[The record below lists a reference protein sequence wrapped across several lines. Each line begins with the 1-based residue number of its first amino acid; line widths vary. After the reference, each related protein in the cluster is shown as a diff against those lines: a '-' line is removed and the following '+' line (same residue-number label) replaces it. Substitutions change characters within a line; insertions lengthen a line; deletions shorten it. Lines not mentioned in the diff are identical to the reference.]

1 MYINFAEGTPFWY
14 WYFNGGALAGFGV
27 TVLLA
32 SMTMALGNWRAGGI
46 ALKTILCAA
55 VVTVMPLGLAS
66 MGLRIAIT
74 NPPLVA
80 YLSMGGTAVALVFG
94 LTYLIG
100 RTFSKGS
107 NRTPVSMAA
116 PAFNGAKAVSD
127 VTQVRDP
134 KSVKGQETF
143 AGNGQAGLTIGV
155 GAGNAYNVSGNADT
169 AYIGRAS
176 ANDIVI
182 EDPSVSRKHARVTCE
197 NDRYFIE
204 DLGSLNG
211 TRVDGVTAVRSEV
224 TAGSVVKLGKI
235 EVSVGGT
242 ANGNRVPGLVNDDR
256 EDIRGDETY
265 VGTPV
270 NRQMGWLTVNG
281 GAGAG
286 TMFYLSQGGHTIGRD
301 AANDF
306 VIDDP
311 YASSRHGLIKVD
323 GANVTVF
330 DLGSAGGVKVNETV
344 LTGWPVNPGNT
355 ISVGDTRM
363 QVLQVDSPDQF
374 ASVVNADETMV
385 DLKNKKTVALVAI
398 SGPDAG
404 KSYMISEGDNVIGRN
419 PACQVALS
427 DKAVSRKHALI
438 RFEGSKLTAFNLGG
452 STTTEVDG
460 MKLDGLN
467 VFNGDL
473 LTIGKTELTF
483 VQAKS

>member
-32 SMTMALGNWRAGGI
+32 AMVMGLSNWRAGGI

-155 GAGNAYNVSGNADT
+155 GPGAYNVSGSADT
-169 AYIGRAS
+169 AYIGRDS

-224 TAGSVVKLGKI
+224 TAGSVVKLGKV

-265 VGTPV
+265 VGKPV

-323 GANVTVF
+323 GATVTVF
-330 DLGSAGGVKVNETV
+330 DLGSAGGVKVNENV
-344 LTGWPVNPGNT
+344 LTGRTVNPGNT

-398 SGPDAG
+398 AGPDAG

-467 VFNGDL
+467 VSNGDL

>member
-1 MYINFAEGTPFWY
+1 MYINFAEGTALSY
-14 WYFNGGALAGFGV
+14 WYYGGGALAGFGV

-32 SMTMALGNWRAGGI
+32 SMAMALSNWRAGGI
-46 ALKTILCAA
+46 VLKTILCSA

-74 NPPLVA
+74 NPQLVA
-80 YLSMGGTAVALVFG
+80 YLSIGGTAVALVFG

-100 RTFSKGS
+100 RSFSKGS

-116 PAFNGAKAVSD
+116 PAANNAKAVSD

-155 GAGNAYNVSGNADT
+155 GPGNAYNVSGSADT
-169 AYIGRAS
+169 AYIGRDS

-182 EDPSVSRKHARVTCE
+182 EDPSVSRKHARVTRE
-197 NDRYFIE
+197 NGRYFIE

-211 TRVDGVTAVRSEV
+211 TRIDGVTAVRSEV
-224 TAGSVVKLGKI
+224 TAGSVVKLGEI
-235 EVSVGGT
+235 EVGVGGT
-242 ANGNRVPGLVNDDR
+242 GNGNRVPDPVNDAP
-256 EDIRGDETY
+256 EDVQGDATY
-265 VGTPV
+265 VGRPV
-270 NRQMGWLTVNG
+270 SRQMGWLTVNG

-330 DLGSAGGVKVNETV
+330 DLGSAGGVKVNENV
-344 LTGWPVNPGNT
+344 LTGRTVNPGNT

-363 QVLQVDSPDQF
+363 QVLRVDSPDQF
-374 ASVVNADETMV
+374 ASVVNADRTMV

-398 SGPDAG
+398 AGPDAG

-438 RFEGSKLTAFNLGG
+438 RFEGSTLTAFNLGS

-467 VFNGDL
+467 VSSGDL

-483 VQAKS
+483 VEAKS

>member
-1 MYINFAEGTPFWY
+1 MYINFAEGTPLWY
-14 WYFNGGALAGFGV
+14 WYYSGGALAGFGV

-74 NPPLVA
+74 NPQLVA

-116 PAFNGAKAVSD
+116 PAANGAKAVSD

-134 KSVKGQETF
+134 KSVKAQETF
-143 AGNGQAGLTIGV
+143 AGNGQAGLTLGV
-155 GAGNAYNVSGNADT
+155 GPGNAYNVSGNADT
-169 AYIGRAS
+169 AYIGRDS

-224 TAGSVVKLGKI
+224 TAGSVVKLGKV

-242 ANGNRVPGLVNDDR
+242 ANGNRVPGPVNDAR
-256 EDIRGDETY
+256 EDVRGDETY
-265 VGTPV
+265 VGKPV

-281 GAGAG
+281 GADAG
-286 TMFYLSQGGHTIGRD
+286 KVFYLKQGDNTIGRD

-344 LTGWPVNPGNT
+344 LTGRPVNPGNI

-374 ASVVNADETMV
+374 ASVVNSDRTMV

-398 SGPDAG
+398 AGQDAG
-404 KSYMISEGDNVIGRN
+404 KSFMITEGDNVIGRN

-438 RFEGSKLTAFNLGG
+438 RFECSKLTAFNLG
-452 STTTEVDG
+452 SPATTEVDG

-467 VFNGDL
+467 VSNGDL

>member
-1 MYINFAEGTPFWY
+1 MLPQ
-14 WYFNGGALAGFGV
+14 
-27 TVLLA
+27 
-32 SMTMALGNWRAGGI
+32 I
-46 ALKTILCAA
+46 AFIATI
-55 VVTVMPLGLAS
+55 M
-66 MGLRIAIT
+66 MIT
-74 NPPLVA
+74 
-80 YLSMGGTAVALVFG
+80 VALVFG

-134 KSVKGQETF
+134 KSVKAQETF
-143 AGNGQAGLTIGV
+143 AGNGQAGLTLGV
-155 GAGNAYNVSGNADT
+155 GPGNADNVT
-169 AYIGRAS
+169 VSADTTYIGRDS
-176 ANDIVI
+176 GNDIVI
-182 EDPSVSRKHARVTCE
+182 ADPSVSRKHARVTCE

-224 TAGSVVKLGKI
+224 TAGSVVKLGEI
-235 EVSVGGT
+235 EVAVGGT
-242 ANGNRVPGLVNDDR
+242 GNGNRVPGPVNDAP
-256 EDIRGDETY
+256 EDVQGDATY
-265 VGTPV
+265 VGRPV

-344 LTGWPVNPGNT
+344 LTGRTVNPGNT

-398 SGPDAG
+398 AGPDAG

-438 RFEGSKLTAFNLGG
+438 RFEGSKLTAFNLG
-452 STTTEVDG
+452 SPATTEVDG

-467 VFNGDL
+467 VSNGDL

>member
-32 SMTMALGNWRAGGI
+32 AMVMGLSNWRAGGI

-80 YLSMGGTAVALVFG
+80 YLSMGGTAVALAFG

-155 GAGNAYNVSGNADT
+155 GPGAYNVSGSADT
-169 AYIGRAS
+169 AYIGRDS

-224 TAGSVVKLGKI
+224 TAGSVVKLGKV

-265 VGTPV
+265 VGKPV

-323 GANVTVF
+323 GATVTVF
-330 DLGSAGGVKVNETV
+330 DLGSAGGVKVNENV
-344 LTGWPVNPGNT
+344 LTGRTVNPGNT

-398 SGPDAG
+398 AGPDAG

-467 VFNGDL
+467 VSNGDL

>member
-1 MYINFAEGTPFWY
+1 
-14 WYFNGGALAGFGV
+14 
-27 TVLLA
+27 
-32 SMTMALGNWRAGGI
+32 
-46 ALKTILCAA
+46 
-55 VVTVMPLGLAS
+55 
-66 MGLRIAIT
+66 MG
-74 NPPLVA
+74 
-80 YLSMGGTAVALVFG
+80 
-94 LTYLIG
+94 
-100 RTFSKGS
+100 
-107 NRTPVSMAA
+107 
-116 PAFNGAKAVSD
+116 
-127 VTQVRDP
+127 
-134 KSVKGQETF
+134 
-143 AGNGQAGLTIGV
+143 
-155 GAGNAYNVSGNADT
+155 
-169 AYIGRAS
+169 
-176 ANDIVI
+176 
-182 EDPSVSRKHARVTCE
+182 
-197 NDRYFIE
+197 
-204 DLGSLNG
+204 
-211 TRVDGVTAVRSEV
+211 
-224 TAGSVVKLGKI
+224 
-235 EVSVGGT
+235 VGGT
-242 ANGNRVPGLVNDDR
+242 GNGNRAPGPLHDAP
-256 EDIRGDETY
+256 EDVRGDETY
-265 VGTPV
+265 VGKPV

-363 QVLQVDSPDQF
+363 QVLRVDSPDQF

-398 SGPDAG
+398 AGPDAG

-438 RFEGSKLTAFNLGG
+438 RFEGSKLTAFNLG
-452 STTTEVDG
+452 SPATTEVDG
-460 MKLDGLN
+460 MKLDGLK
-467 VFNGDL
+467 VSNGDM